1 MATRT
6 LPPADQDAVVA
17 DFIEQ
22 VAAAV
27 HPIQIW
33 LFGSRARG
41 DADEWSDVDLLV
53 VLEPDTDRRACRM
66 EVSRLEAK
74 TGIRSDVLFTNA
86 DHIVRRGRVG
96 GTVLNNALEE
106 GLLVYEQ
113 EDAHAATALEW
124 QLNARN
130 SLRVA
135 SMAAAQLEVEPELA
149 GEVSWGAL
157 QSLEKSIKAALFLEH
172 VGVPRTHKL
181 HELAELLPEEMQ
193 AWTAGMNLASTTYRG
208 LGGRYPDWGPN
219 PTVEEARRALSDAQ
233 RFYDQLV
240 AELQRRGIR

>member
-1 MATRT
+1 MTTRS
-6 LPPADQDAVVA
+6 LPPAHQDAVVA

-53 VLEPDTDRRACRM
+53 VLDREADRRACRT
-66 EVSRLEAK
+66 EVNRLQAEL
-74 TGIRSDVLFTNA
+74 GIRSDVLLTNA
-86 DHIVRRGRVG
+86 DHIVRRGHVG

-106 GLLVYEQ
+106 GQLVYEQ
-113 EDAHAATALEW
+113 EDAHVATAIEW

-135 SMAAAQLEVEPELA
+135 AMAAAQLDVEPELA

-157 QSLEKSIKAALFLEH
+157 QSLEKSLKAALFLEH
-172 VGVPRTHKL
+172 IRIPRTHKL
-181 HELAELLPEEMQ
+181 HELAELLPDEMN
-193 AWTAGMNLASTTYRG
+193 AWTAGMNLAGTTYQG

-219 PTVEEARRALSDAQ
+219 PTVEEARQALSDAQ
-233 RFYDQLV
+233 RLHDQLV
-240 AELQRRGIR
+240 AEFQRRGVR